1 MEKEAGVSALPALR
15 SEDSM
20 EIGVQSEKLILIKT
34 RKEWMI
40 ESSIDELYISSW
52 CRDDIKVE
60 TMGRPQM
67 EVKP

>member
-1 MEKEAGVSALPALR
+1 
-15 SEDSM
+15 
-20 EIGVQSEKLILIKT
+20 
-34 RKEWMI
+34 MI

-67 EVKP
+67 EVKPWSKFWWGVCKIWLRC